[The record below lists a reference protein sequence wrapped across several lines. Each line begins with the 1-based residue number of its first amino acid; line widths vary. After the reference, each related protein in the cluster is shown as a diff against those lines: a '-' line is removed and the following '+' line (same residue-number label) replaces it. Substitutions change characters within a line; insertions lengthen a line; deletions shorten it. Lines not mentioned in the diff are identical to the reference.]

1 MRMHD
6 YVSGITPPHHTQN
19 TSNHHLLTT
28 NSTLLST
35 LLAAALLSI
44 SGQVSSAVTFGQDVT
59 FSEPDANGW
68 VTLKGN
74 GTFVDYPGRYTLI
87 RVDASG
93 SENEWIFEDSL
104 RIDQHPEI
112 CQSQFSIQTIGGTL
126 TLTGDL
132 DYKVTADT
140 IASGYDQGTHAFYAV
155 DHGQLNLTGR
165 NISIEIRH
173 NLPNGEQLTSIGA
186 NGIYISGQSNA
197 VIGQEGGTT
206 RLWVLAGQ
214 PDLISS
220 KKGSSVTFAS
230 TNNQLIGSIDMMDDA
245 VASGSESNTPNKI
258 DITISGETAYW
269 FGDEKSWQN
278 STWQNGLSAGD
289 DFNIT
294 LTDGAQWSYLSLAYV
309 RHNQYW
315 SIPKRISKITLDGGI
330 INLFDQNLQDTWK
343 EIGLWDALNNG
354 EYDYDMHPEYKHDY
368 VVVGDLQGSGGTFR
382 MDLNAVDKKASDM
395 LYIEGG
401 GVQGAAPSIHYFE
414 PYQLDLLKPITPEN
428 TLTFAL
434 VKSGA
439 NIAFVDKENIEGDGL
454 WNYELYIASKEITQK
469 DIDANRD
476 YWEHSTKLDHE
487 EDTSGGAD
495 GEIGSETFTVNPD
508 DYLGGQNWY
517 IYRVTLHESEAVQ
530 GMSGAGWASYGA
542 AVEMDRHD
550 RRLAETV
557 RDAENPGNGLWVR
570 MHHGR
575 SGAANQYRWDRTGV
589 SVGFERNLSPD
600 HVIGAWF
607 DYTEGDT
614 ELLDVNGDGDMKR
627 YQIALYDTLTFG
639 NNYLDFVGRIGRVS
653 SEADAANA
661 VYGTS
666 VDYDQ
671 DFAAISAE
679 FGHTLMDDKTGVFV
693 EPQLQIQATYLDSF
707 DYEAQRDIRVKAD
720 SEVSFIGR
728 VGFRTGKQFRAA
740 DHVGELYFR
749 ADVLHQF
756 TDGQDADFRAP
767 QDSLRKSWG
776 DFGTWANLG
785 VGGYLNWKDNL
796 SFQFDLERT
805 TGGETDDT
813 WLMSG
818 RAVYRF

>member
-1 MRMHD
+1 MFTLPPPLHT
-6 YVSGITPPHHTQN
+6 SGNLRKNRLKLKSEI
-19 TSNHHLLTT
+19 
-28 NSTLLST
+28 STVVAL
-35 LLAAALLSI
+35 ALLSL
-44 SGQVSSAVTFGQDVT
+44 SGQASSDVIFGQDVT
-59 FSEPDANGW
+59 FSGPDENGW
-68 VTLKGN
+68 VTLNGN
-74 GTFVDYPGRYTLI
+74 GAFVDSPGRYTLI
-87 RVDASG
+87 LVNNSG
-93 SENEWIFEDSL
+93 AETEWLFENSL
-104 RIDQHPEI
+104 RIDHHPQI

-140 IASGYDQGTHAFYAV
+140 IASGYDQGTHAFYALKQ
-155 DHGQLNLTGR
+155 GQLNLTGQ
-165 NISIEIRH
+165 NISIEVRH
-173 NLPNGEQLTSIGA
+173 NLSDGEQLSKIGA
-186 NGIYISGQSNA
+186 NGIYISEQSNA
-197 VIGQEGGTT
+197 VIGREGGTT

-214 PDLISS
+214 PDLISA
-220 KKGSSVTFAS
+220 KKGSTVTFQS
-230 TNNQLIGSIDMMDDA
+230 TTNQLIGSIDMMDDPNP
-245 VASGSESNTPNKI
+245 SGTGNDTPNRI
-258 DITISGETAYW
+258 DITLSGENSYW
-269 FGDEKSWQN
+269 FGDEKTWQN
-278 STWQNGLSAGD
+278 SALRNDKIGFDSGD
-289 DFNIT
+289 TFNLI
-294 LTDGAQWSYLSLAYV
+294 LEDGAQWSYLAQAYV
-309 RHNQYW
+309 RDKSKLYW
-315 SIPKRISKITLDGGI
+315 SIPKRISKVTLNGGI
-330 INLFDQNLQDTWK
+330 INLFDKNLQDTWQQ
-343 EIGLWDALNNG
+343 IGLWDALNNG
-354 EYDYDMHPEYKHDY
+354 EYDYDMHPEYRHDY
-368 VVVGDLQGSGGTFR
+368 VVVGDLQGSGGIFR
-382 MDLNAVDKKASDM
+382 MDLNAVNKKDSDM
-395 LYIEGG
+395 LYIEAGG
-401 GVQGAAPSIHYFE
+401 ASDGSLATHYFE
-414 PYQLDLLKPITPEN
+414 PYRLDLLKPITPDN

-434 VKSGA
+434 VKKGA
-439 NIAFVDKENIEGDGL
+439 NIKFVDKENLEGDGL
-454 WNYELYIASKEITQK
+454 WNYELYIDKKNIEQK
-469 DIDANRD
+469 DIDENRY
-476 YWEHSTKLDHE
+476 YWEHSTTLEHE
-487 EDTSGGAD
+487 EDTDAEGNKNPF
-495 GEIGSETFTVNPD
+495 TFTVDPD
-508 DYLGGQNWY
+508 EYLGGQNWY

-530 GMSGAGWASYGA
+530 GMSGTGWASYGA

-557 RDAENPGNGLWVR
+557 RDAEHPENGLWVR

-589 SVGFERNLSPD
+589 SIGFERNLSPD

-653 SEADAANA
+653 SEANAANA

-666 VDYDQ
+666 VDYNL

-679 FGHTLMDDKTGVFV
+679 FGHTLIDLKTGVFV
-693 EPQLQIQATYLDSF
+693 EPQIQVQATYLDSF
-707 DYEAQRDIRVKAD
+707 DYEAQRGIRLEAD

-740 DHVGELYFR
+740 DHIGELYFR

-767 QDSLRKSWG
+767 QDSLTKSWG